1 MDDIKKSVRYI
12 CCFPKGEKI
21 AKMAGYAPRKQM
33 VLFEKNG
40 MSFPLRNIMERSN
53 RY

>member
-33 VLFEKNG
+33 VFYLRKMGCLF
-40 MSFPLRNIMERSN
+40 L
-53 RY
+53 